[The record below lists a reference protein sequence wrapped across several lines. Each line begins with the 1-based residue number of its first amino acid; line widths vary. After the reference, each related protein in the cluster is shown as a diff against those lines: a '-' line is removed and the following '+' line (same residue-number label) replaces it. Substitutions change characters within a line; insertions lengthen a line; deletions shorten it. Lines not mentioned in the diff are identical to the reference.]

1 MWFENWDGDLVF
13 GNESILA
20 YEGCRYRKM
29 RPMKATRCR
38 AHKHI
43 AARST
48 AGRLQAT
55 AAKDG

>member
-1 MWFENWDGDLVF
+1 MWFESWDGDLVF

-29 RPMKATRCR
+29 RPVKTARYCT
-38 AHKHI
+38 HKHI
-43 AARST
+43 AAGST
-48 AGRLQAT
+48 NQRTKST